1 LNVCLRLALTL
12 YLIFA
17 LSIGP
22 AAAQGLS
29 VIRDAELEDFMRDI
43 SAPIFEAGGQ
53 RPQDVDIVIIND
65 PALNAFYAG
74 GQRIFI
80 HTGLILETENV
91 NQVIGV
97 MAHENGHMTAGHVQR
112 FDEALKPASSISI
125 LSLLLGAAAIA
136 AGAPEAGMGI
146 LGGGQT
152 VAQRNVLS
160 FRRVQ
165 EASADQAAA
174 EFLRK
179 AELSGQGLIEV
190 FEKFRYQELLSIRHL
205 DPFVITH
212 PLSSQRIAN
221 LSSKLKASP
230 YWDKPPDP
238 EHQARYERVK
248 AKLEGYV
255 LPAKSTLGKY
265 PPSDTSVKARYARV
279 YAYNK
284 ALEWDKAMAEA
295 DSLIADYPDDPFFQE
310 VKGQMLLENGK
321 VDKSLPHLEKAVE
334 LAPREPLIMT
344 LYGQAL
350 VAKESS
356 EHFTA
361 AINVLDRATQLDP
374 NNAFAWYQLAI
385 AYTRTGQTALA
396 NLASAEYAL
405 LTRQPQKA
413 AQQASLAARDLT
425 EGTPKWYRARDIQQ
439 IIGSAMIDGADR
451 RRR

>member
-1 LNVCLRLALTL
+1 MRFCFRLALTL
-12 YLIFA
+12 YLLFA
-17 LSIGP
+17 LSTGP
-22 AAAQGLS
+22 VMAQGLS
-29 VIRDAELEDFMRDI
+29 VIRDAELEAFMHDI

-53 RPQDVDIVIIND
+53 RAEDVDIVIINNQ
-65 PALNAFYAG
+65 ALNAFYAG
-74 GQRIFI
+74 GQRIFL
-80 HTGLILETENV
+80 HTGLILETDNV

-112 FDEALKPASSISI
+112 FDEALEPAGNISI
-125 LSLLLGAAAIA
+125 LSLILGAAAIA

-152 VAQRNVLS
+152 IAQRNVLS

-174 EFLRK
+174 EFLKK

-190 FEKFRYQELLSIRHL
+190 FEKFRYQELLSVRHL

-221 LSSKLKASP
+221 LSSKMRSSP
-230 YWDKPPDP
+230 FWDKPPDP

-248 AKLEGYV
+248 AKIEGYV

-284 ALEWDKAMAEA
+284 ALEWDKAMDEA
-295 DSLIADYPDDPFFQE
+295 DSLIAEHPNDPYFRE

-321 VDKSLPHLEKAVE
+321 VEKSLPHLRKAVE
-334 LAPREPLIMT
+334 LAPHEPLIMT

-350 VAKESS
+350 VAKETA
-356 EHFTA
+356 EHFQA
-361 AINVLDRATQLDP
+361 AITVLDRATQLDP
-374 NNAFAWYQLAI
+374 RNAFGWYQLAI

-396 NLASAEYAL
+396 SLASAEYAL

-413 AQQASLAARDLT
+413 AREASMAAKELT
-425 EGTPKWYRARDIQQ
+425 EGTPKWYRAQDIKQ
-439 IIGSAMIDGADR
+439 IIGSAMIDGAER